1 MNLILLQGSAPVPLT
16 GYLVCYVPLAAIVIG
31 LIAFFVLTDRDA
43 SRPYRRL
50 NPFTPAPA
58 APRGF
63 VASGAGS
70 AAPVALAATG
80 VEIAFVEANP
90 AGSDLAGEYVRIVNG
105 SGAAVNLAGWKLQ
118 DGGKKHTFTFP
129 ALVLAP
135 GAEVR
140 LWSKAG
146 TNDAANL
153 YWGSRHPIWNNTGDT
168 AVLLGA
174 DGTVVSR
181 FSYGA

>member
-1 MNLILLQGSAPVPLT
+1 MNLILLQGGAPVPLT
-16 GYLVCYVPLAAIVIG
+16 GFLVCYVPLAAIVIG

-43 SRPYRRL
+43 TRPYLRL

-63 VASGAGS
+63 VAAPA

-118 DGGKKHTFTFP
+118 DGGKKHTYTFP
-129 ALVLAP
+129 ALALAA
-135 GAEVR
+135 GAELR

-181 FSYGA
+181 FTYGA